1 MVSRWAHNPKV
12 GGSNPPPATKFLI
25 MITVL
30 IVLLSTTTILLA
42 REIIKLQKRVDV
54 LNKETNTRISVTDQQ
69 THLRINE
76 EINHLLDIIK
86 QNADNTDTAR
96 EEGLKELEKKIKSLI
111 PPTNDELMV
120 RIKKIEEESYRLRMN
135 M

>member
-1 MVSRWAHNPKV
+1 MV
-12 GGSNPPPATKFLI
+12 
-25 MITVL
+25 
-30 IVLLSTTTILLA
+30 TTILIVSLSICIILLS

-76 EINHLLDIIK
+76 EVNQLLDIIK
-86 QNADNTDTAR
+86 QNADNTDTSI
-96 EEGLKELEKKIKSLI
+96 EYQLKELEKKIKSLI
-111 PPTNDELMV
+111 PPTNNELMV

>member
-1 MVSRWAHNPKV
+1 
-12 GGSNPPPATKFLI
+12 
-25 MITVL
+25 MIIL
-30 IVLLSTTTILLA
+30 AIVLLSISCILLA
-42 REIIKLQKRVDV
+42 RGVYKLQKRVDV

-76 EINHLLDIIK
+76 EVNHLIDIIK

-111 PPTNDELMV
+111 PPTNDELMK
-120 RIKKIEEESYRLRMN
+120 RMDKLEKDSYTYRMSQ
-135 M
+135 

>member
-1 MVSRWAHNPKV
+1 
-12 GGSNPPPATKFLI
+12 
-25 MITVL
+25 MIIL
-30 IVLLSTTTILLA
+30 AIVLLSISCILLA
-42 REIIKLQKRVDV
+42 RGVYKLQKRVDV

-76 EINHLLDIIK
+76 EVNQLIDIIK

-111 PPTNDELMV
+111 PPTNDELMK
-120 RIKKIEEESYRLRMN
+120 RMDKLEKDSYTYRMSQ
-135 M
+135 

>member
-1 MVSRWAHNPKV
+1 MV
-12 GGSNPPPATKFLI
+12 
-25 MITVL
+25 
-30 IVLLSTTTILLA
+30 TTILIVSLSICVILLL

-76 EINHLLDIIK
+76 EVNHLLDIIK

-96 EEGLKELEKKIKSLI
+96 EDGLKELEKKIKSLI
-111 PPTNDELMV
+111 PPTNDELMQEV
-120 RIKKIEEESYRLRMN
+120 KKMRDDFFALRQN
-135 M
+135 F

>member
-1 MVSRWAHNPKV
+1 
-12 GGSNPPPATKFLI
+12 

-76 EINHLLDIIK
+76 EINQLLDIIK
-86 QNADNTDTAR
+86 QNADNTDTSI
-96 EEGLKELEKKIKSLI
+96 EYQLKELEKKIKSLI
-111 PPTNDELMV
+111 PPTNDELIERMD
-120 RIKKIEEESYRLRMN
+120 KIERDSYTYRMSQ
-135 M
+135 